1 LRGNTVLTT
10 VCLEKNLFFIGK
22 EDIAVGRMS
31 RLIGTK
37 VLIMP
42 HFWWGGDYLLLGI
55 HHTLVWNRVLQNNH
69 RWWLKLMLWG
79 LLRGKRRWRVLGVH
93 GFFHLFEIENLGEM
107 VSIMSI
113 FTTSSA
119 REVSSK
125 VIVLPLS

>member
-1 LRGNTVLTT
+1 
-10 VCLEKNLFFIGK
+10 
-22 EDIAVGRMS
+22 
-31 RLIGTK
+31 
-37 VLIMP
+37 MP